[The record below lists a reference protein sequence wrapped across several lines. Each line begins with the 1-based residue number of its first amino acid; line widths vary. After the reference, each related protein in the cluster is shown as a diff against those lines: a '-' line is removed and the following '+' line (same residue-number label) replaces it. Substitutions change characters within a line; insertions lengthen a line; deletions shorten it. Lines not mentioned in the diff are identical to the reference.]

1 MNFEELIN
9 DIERLLVGKE
19 LQSINPNTP
28 PLFLLKID
36 RDIGKYYVSASL
48 NAKPTARSISEF
60 EYIFNDLLRKG
71 FCNVDQS
78 LYGSSSSRNHP
89 ETIFANL
96 PYIQFF
102 KFKKKKHIL
111 LRNKNIHE
119 AGQLSELQGAESR
132 AIRKQIE
139 NYLGLKL
146 NEIAEQQLK
155 SLEKMFDA
163 YDAILKK
170 YPGDIPVIMAEQG
183 LLGLKN
189 ISEVLITS
197 YVSLD
202 FDSTGDKINK
212 LSKFKQ
218 VELFKED
225 LSLEDLIESPEIS
238 GVDSGDKNIEE
249 QSESESELAPEQ
261 KRTGIAKMLMTTP
274 VLTLIFDRVRYD
286 EIELQPD
293 FQRKDRIW
301 PEDKKSKLIESIL
314 MKLPLPGFYFGEKP
328 NGNWVVIDGLQRTT
342 TICDYMSGHFPLK
355 GLSILE
361 HLNGKT
367 FKDLTRTEQRDIR
380 EYQITAYQIELN
392 DDSSEL
398 VVELFHR
405 INTYGVKL
413 SSQEIRSALN
423 KGNSVTFLRYLA
435 SLGIFKKA
443 TQYKVKADRQKDM
456 ELCLSALAFMVLGYH
471 NYSQH
476 SYDKFLCSAMQKLN
490 KYPLDILHEEE
501 IDAGTAL
508 ISPSSEAFLSLY
520 SKYFQ
525 ALVLANEVF
534 GEIAFSKDPGN
545 NKSPINKQLFEL
557 IVTVFSV
564 FDSHQKE
571 MMLAKGDKFIDSLYL
586 AIEENSSRY
595 AKWESDIY
603 ERDDRGFRDSISTST
618 GKRIS
623 VVYRFDAF
631 LSILEKSTG
640 ITIDSKLLQGE

>member
-9 DIERLLVGKE
+9 DIERLLIGKE

-36 RDIGKYYVSASL
+36 RDIGKYYVSVSL

-111 LRNKNIHE
+111 LRNKNVHE

-139 NYLGLKL
+139 NYLSL
-146 NEIAEQQLK
+146 NLSEIAEQQLK

-189 ISEVLITS
+189 ISEVLINS

-202 FDSTGDKINK
+202 FDSSGDKINK

-249 QSESESELAPEQ
+249 QSESELAPEQ

-301 PEDKKSKLIESIL
+301 PDDKKSKLIESIL
-314 MKLPLPGFYFGEKP
+314 MKLPLAGFYFGEKP

-342 TICDYMSGHFPLK
+342 TICDYMSGHFSLK

-361 HLNGKT
+361 HLNGKS

-435 SLGIFKKA
+435 SLETFKKA
-443 TQYKVKADRQKDM
+443 TQFKVKPDRQKDM
-456 ELCLSALAFMVLGYH
+456 ELCLSALAFMVLGYN
-471 NYSQH
+471 NYGQH
-476 SYDKFLCSAMQKLN
+476 SYDHFLCSAMQKLN
-490 KYPLDILHEEE
+490 NYPLSIINKEE

-508 ISPSSEAFLSLY
+508 ISPSSEVFLTLY
-520 SKYFQ
+520 SKYNQ
-525 ALVLANEVF
+525 ALILANEVF
-534 GEIAFSKDPGN
+534 GEIAFSKDPEN
-545 NKSPINKQLFEL
+545 KKSPINKQLFEL

-571 MMLAKGDKFIDSLYL
+571 MMLANGDKFIDSLYL

-595 AKWESDIY
+595 AKWESDTY
-603 ERDDRGFRDSISTST
+603 EKDDRGFRDSISTST

-631 LSILEKSTG
+631 LNILEKSTG

>member
-9 DIERLLVGKE
+9 DIERLLIGKE

-36 RDIGKYYVSASL
+36 RDIGKYYVSVSL

-111 LRNKNIHE
+111 LRNKNVHE

-139 NYLGLKL
+139 NYLSL
-146 NEIAEQQLK
+146 NLSEIAEQQLK

-189 ISEVLITS
+189 ISEVLINS

-202 FDSTGDKINK
+202 FDSSGDKINK

-249 QSESESELAPEQ
+249 QSESELAPEQ

-342 TICDYMSGHFPLK
+342 TICDFMSGRFPLK

-435 SLGIFKKA
+435 SLEIFKKA
-443 TQYKVKADRQKDM
+443 TQYKVKPDRQKDM
-456 ELCLSALAFMVLGYH
+456 ELCLSALAFMVLGYN

-508 ISPSSEAFLSLY
+508 ISPSSEAFITLY
-520 SKYFQ
+520 SKYNQ
-525 ALVLANEVF
+525 ALILANEVF
-534 GEIAFSKDPGN
+534 GEIAFSKDPEN
-545 NKSPINKQLFEL
+545 KKSPINKQLFEL

-571 MMLAKGDKFIDSLYL
+571 MMLANGEKFIDSLYL

-595 AKWESDIY
+595 AKWESDTY
-603 ERDDRGFRDSISTST
+603 EKDDRGFRDSISTST

-631 LSILEKSTG
+631 LNILEKSTG
-640 ITIDSKLLQGE
+640 IIIDSKLLQGE